1 MRINTDLR
9 VSTDRRQQDNGGA
22 MRCGASGT
30 AGINESEAFMKKT
43 IRIGT
48 RKSLLA
54 LVQTDIVKDALQ
66 RAFPETE
73 IEIVKIDTKGD
84 QILDRALTSFGGKGV
99 FTVELEAELLSG
111 AIDIAVHSAKDMP
124 MRFPEGLGIGAVLSR
139 ADARDTFVTLD
150 GTKLADLAPG
160 SVVGTSSLRREL
172 QIKKIN
178 PAVQVK
184 MLRGNVQTRLR
195 RLQEGRYDGIILAA
209 AGIERL
215 GCDQEEGFF
224 YEYLDPE
231 RFLPAAGQGI
241 LAVESRTDDMEMNEM
256 LAAIH
261 DGEAACLLAAE
272 REFLKTI
279 GGSCNAPA
287 AAYCRT
293 DGEGFV
299 MDAMFVKD
307 GVHMRRAHLTSE
319 ALGAL
324 SEDAENAAAAG
335 TESGVTTENAAADS
349 RMEMASGLGR
359 AIAGEV
365 NKGIVYLVGAGPG
378 DEDLITRKALQVLRT
393 ADVVVY
399 DSLASSSLLNE
410 VQDDAELIF
419 AGKRSSHHFKKQY
432 ETNELLIELAKEG
445 KNVVRL
451 KGGDPYIFGR
461 GGEEGQELRAAGVDF
476 VVVPG
481 ISSSYSVPAYCGIP
495 VTHRDYASSFHV
507 ITGHEGSHKNGATVL
522 DYGTLAR
529 EEGTLIFLMG
539 LKNLPNIVRSLIE
552 NGKDPQT
559 PAGVLQEGTTARQK
573 MAVGTLADIVEVA
586 KREGIQTP
594 AITVVGD
601 VVSLAGELAWYG
613 GKPLS
618 GKRVLVT
625 GSRSMVDRLSP
636 ILKEE
641 GAEAI
646 SFSLIRTETMDTPE
660 FDQAMEEI
668 DSYSWI
674 VLTSANGVECFFDKL
689 RALRKDVRD
698 FKDVH
703 FAVIG
708 DGTKHA
714 LESHGIYSD
723 LIPTAY
729 SSENMAAAM
738 VPHMKP
744 DDRVLLLRA
753 EEANAVLPDALAA
766 AGIAHTCVSLY
777 HTVTDDRK
785 ADELVRLL
793 PTVDYVTFASS
804 SAVRAFVSMAGSL
817 ENVPAAYISIGPVT
831 TRTAEKMG
839 LPVRRTAAVYTA
851 RGMVDVIIE
860 DVREKETHL
869 L

>member
-1 MRINTDLR
+1 
-9 VSTDRRQQDNGGA
+9 
-22 MRCGASGT
+22 
-30 AGINESEAFMKKT
+30 MKKT

-54 LVQTDIVKDALQ
+54 LVQTEIVKDALL

-84 QILDRALTSFGGKGV
+84 QLLDRSLTSFGGKGV

-124 MRFPEGLGIGAVLSR
+124 MEFPAGLGIGAVLSR
-139 ADARDTFVTLD
+139 ADARDTFVSLD

-172 QIKKIN
+172 QIKEIN
-178 PAVQVK
+178 PQVQIK
-184 MLRGNVQTRLR
+184 LLRGNVQTRLR
-195 RLQEGRYDGIILAA
+195 KLKEGQYDGIILAA

-215 GCDQEEGFF
+215 GYENEEEFH
-224 YEYLDPE
+224 YEYLEPE
-231 RFLPAAGQGI
+231 TFLPAAGQGI
-241 LAVESRTDDMEMNEM
+241 LAVESRMDDAETAEM

-261 DGEAACLLAAE
+261 DAEAACLLAAE
-272 REFLKTI
+272 RSFLKTI

-287 AAYCRT
+287 AAYCRK
-293 DGEGFV
+293 EGGRFL

-307 GVHMRRAHLTSE
+307 GAHLRRANMDITADAQGMLE
-319 ALGAL
+319 AATQLGK
-324 SEDAENAAAAG
+324 D
-335 TESGVTTENAAADS
+335 
-349 RMEMASGLGR
+349 
-359 AIAGEV
+359 IAGEV

-378 DEDLITRKALQVLRT
+378 DEDLMTRKGLKVLRE

-410 VQDDAELIF
+410 VRDDAELIF

-432 ETNELLIELAKEG
+432 ETNQLLIDLAKEG

-507 ITGHEGSHKNGATVL
+507 ITGHEGNHKNGATVL

-539 LKNLPNIVRSLIE
+539 LKNLPNIVKNLIE
-552 NGKDPQT
+552 NGKDPKT

-573 MAVGTLADIVEVA
+573 MAVGTLENIVEVVE
-586 KREGIQTP
+586 REGIQTP

-601 VVSLAGELAWYG
+601 VVSLADELQWYG

-618 GKRVLVT
+618 GQRVLVT
-625 GSRSMVDRLSP
+625 GSRSMVERLSP
-636 ILKEE
+636 LLKEE

-646 SFSLIRTETMDTPE
+646 SFSLIRTEAMDTPE
-660 FDQAMEEI
+660 FDRAMADI
-668 DSYSWI
+668 DSYTWI

-689 RALRKDVRD
+689 KAMRKDIRD

-708 DGTKHA
+708 DGTKNA
-714 LESHGIYSD
+714 LEGHGIYSD

-729 SSENMAAAM
+729 SSKDMAAAM

-744 DDRVLLLRA
+744 TDKVLLLRA
-753 EEANAVLPDALAA
+753 EEANAVLPDSLTA
-766 AGIAHTCVSLY
+766 AGIDHTCVSLY
-777 HTVTDDRK
+777 HTVVDERK
-785 ADELVRLL
+785 ADELSRLIE
-793 PTVDYVTFASS
+793 TVDYITFASS

-817 ENVPAAYISIGPVT
+817 ENVSAKYISIGPVT
-831 TRTAEKMG
+831 TKTAEAEG
-839 LPVRRTAAVYTA
+839 LHVDRTAAVYTA
-851 RGMVDVIIE
+851 QGIVDAIIE
-860 DVREKETHL
+860 DVWEN
-869 L
+869 

>member
-1 MRINTDLR
+1 
-9 VSTDRRQQDNGGA
+9 
-22 MRCGASGT
+22 
-30 AGINESEAFMKKT
+30 MKKT

-54 LVQTDIVKDALQ
+54 LVQTEIVKDALL

-84 QILDRALTSFGGKGV
+84 QLLDRSLTSFGGKGV

-124 MRFPEGLGIGAVLSR
+124 MEFPAGLGIGAVLSR
-139 ADARDTFVTLD
+139 ADARDTFVSLD

-172 QIKKIN
+172 QIKEIN
-178 PAVQVK
+178 PQVQIK
-184 MLRGNVQTRLR
+184 LLRGNVQTRLR
-195 RLQEGRYDGIILAA
+195 KLKEGQYDGIILAA

-215 GCDQEEGFF
+215 GYEKEEEFH
-224 YEYLDPE
+224 YEYLEPE
-231 RFLPAAGQGI
+231 TFLPAAGQGI
-241 LAVESRTDDMEMNEM
+241 LAVESRMDDAETAEM

-261 DGEAACLLAAE
+261 DAEAACLLAAE
-272 REFLKTI
+272 RSFLKTI

-287 AAYCRT
+287 AAYCRK
-293 DGEGFV
+293 EGGRFL

-307 GVHMRRAHLTSE
+307 GAHLRRAHM
-319 ALGAL
+319 
-324 SEDAENAAAAG
+324 DI
-335 TESGVTTENAAADS
+335 AADAQG
-349 RMEMASGLGR
+349 MLEAATQLGKD
-359 AIAGEV
+359 IAGEV

-378 DEDLITRKALQVLRT
+378 DEDLMTRKGLKVLRE

-410 VQDDAELIF
+410 VRDDAELIF

-432 ETNELLIELAKEG
+432 ETNQLLIDLAKEG

-507 ITGHEGSHKNGATVL
+507 ITGHEGNHKNGATVL

-539 LKNLPNIVRSLIE
+539 LKNLPNIVKSLIE
-552 NGKDPQT
+552 NGKDPKT

-573 MAVGTLADIVEVA
+573 MAVGTLENIVEVVE
-586 KREGIQTP
+586 REGIQTP

-601 VVSLAGELAWYG
+601 VVSLADELSWYG
-613 GKPLS
+613 GKLLS
-618 GKRVLVT
+618 GQRVLVT
-625 GSRSMVDRLSP
+625 GSRSMVERLSP
-636 ILKEE
+636 LLKEE

-646 SFSLIRTETMDTPE
+646 SFSLIRTEAMDTPE
-660 FDQAMEEI
+660 FDRAMADI
-668 DSYSWI
+668 DSYTWI

-689 RALRKDVRD
+689 KAMRKDIRD

-708 DGTKHA
+708 DGTKKA
-714 LESHGIYSD
+714 LEGHGIYSD

-729 SSENMAAAM
+729 SSKDMAAAM

-744 DDRVLLLRA
+744 TDKVLLLRA
-753 EEANAVLPDALAA
+753 EEANAVLPDSLTA
-766 AGIAHTCVSLY
+766 AGIDHTCVSLY
-777 HTVTDDRK
+777 HTVVDERK
-785 ADELVRLL
+785 ADELSRLVE
-793 PTVDYVTFASS
+793 TVDYITFASS

-817 ENVPAAYISIGPVT
+817 ENVSAKYISIGPVT
-831 TRTAEKMG
+831 TKTAEAEG
-839 LPVRRTAAVYTA
+839 LHVDRTAAVYTA
-851 RGMVDVIIE
+851 QGIVDTIIE
-860 DVREKETHL
+860 DVREN
-869 L
+869 

>member
-1 MRINTDLR
+1 
-9 VSTDRRQQDNGGA
+9 
-22 MRCGASGT
+22 
-30 AGINESEAFMKKT
+30 MKKT

-54 LVQTDIVKDALQ
+54 LVQTEIVKDALL

-84 QILDRALTSFGGKGV
+84 QLLDRSLTSFGGKGV

-124 MRFPEGLGIGAVLSR
+124 MEFPAGLGIGAVLSR
-139 ADARDTFVTLD
+139 ADARDTFVSLD

-172 QIKKIN
+172 QIKEIN
-178 PAVQVK
+178 PQVQIK
-184 MLRGNVQTRLR
+184 LLRGNVQTRLR
-195 RLQEGRYDGIILAA
+195 KLKEGQYDGIILAA

-215 GCDQEEGFF
+215 GYENEEEFH
-224 YEYLDPE
+224 YEYLEPGT
-231 RFLPAAGQGI
+231 FLPAAGQGI
-241 LAVESRTDDMEMNEM
+241 LAVESRTDDEETAEM

-261 DGEAACLLAAE
+261 DAEAACLLAAE
-272 REFLKTI
+272 RSFLKTI

-287 AAYCRT
+287 AAYCRK
-293 DGEGFV
+293 EGGRFL

-307 GVHMRRAHLTSE
+307 GAHLRRAHMDITADAQGMLE
-319 ALGAL
+319 AATQLGK
-324 SEDAENAAAAG
+324 D
-335 TESGVTTENAAADS
+335 
-349 RMEMASGLGR
+349 
-359 AIAGEV
+359 IAGEV

-378 DEDLITRKALQVLRT
+378 DEDLMTRKGLKVLRE

-410 VQDDAELIF
+410 VRDDAELIF

-432 ETNELLIELAKEG
+432 ETNQLLIDLAKEG

-507 ITGHEGSHKNGATVL
+507 ITGHEGNHKNGATVL

-539 LKNLPNIVRSLIE
+539 LKNLPNIVKNLIE
-552 NGKDPQT
+552 NGKDSKT

-573 MAVGTLADIVEVA
+573 MAVGTLENIVEVVE
-586 KREGIQTP
+586 REGIQTP

-601 VVSLAGELAWYG
+601 VVSLAGELSWYG

-618 GKRVLVT
+618 GQRVLVT
-625 GSRSMVDRLSP
+625 GSRSMVERLSP
-636 ILKEE
+636 LLKEE

-646 SFSLIRTETMDTPE
+646 SFSLIRTEAMDTPE
-660 FDQAMEEI
+660 FDRAMADI
-668 DSYSWI
+668 DSYTWI

-689 RALRKDVRD
+689 KAMRKDIRD

-708 DGTKHA
+708 DGTKNA
-714 LESHGIYSD
+714 LEGHGIYSD

-729 SSENMAAAM
+729 SSKDMAAAM

-744 DDRVLLLRA
+744 TDKVLLLRA
-753 EEANAVLPDALAA
+753 EEANAVLPDSLTA
-766 AGIAHTCVSLY
+766 AGIDHTCVSLY
-777 HTVTDDRK
+777 HTVVDERK
-785 ADELVRLL
+785 ADELSRLVE
-793 PTVDYVTFASS
+793 TVDYITFASS

-817 ENVPAAYISIGPVT
+817 ENVSAKYISIGPVT
-831 TRTAEKMG
+831 TKTAEAEG
-839 LPVRRTAAVYTA
+839 LHVDRTAAVYTA
-851 RGMVDVIIE
+851 QGIVDMIIE
-860 DVREKETHL
+860 DVREN
-869 L
+869 

>member
-1 MRINTDLR
+1 
-9 VSTDRRQQDNGGA
+9 
-22 MRCGASGT
+22 
-30 AGINESEAFMKKT
+30 MKKT
-43 IRIGT
+43 VRIGT

-54 LVQTDIVKDALQ
+54 LVQTEIVKNALL

-84 QILDRALTSFGGKGV
+84 QLLDRSLAAFGGKGV

-124 MRFPEGLGIGAVLSR
+124 MRFPEGLGIGAVLAR
-139 ADARDTFVTLD
+139 ADARDTFVSLD
-150 GTKLADLAPG
+150 GTKLAKLAPG

-172 QIKKIN
+172 QIKAIN
-178 PAVQVK
+178 PQVQVK

-195 RLQEGRYDGIILAA
+195 RLKEGRYDGIILAA

-215 GCDQEEGFF
+215 EYEKEEGFY
-224 YEYLDPE
+224 YEYLEPE
-231 RFLPAAGQGI
+231 TFLPAAGQGI
-241 LAVESRTDDMEMNEM
+241 LAVESRTDDAEMANM

-261 DGEAACLLAAE
+261 DAEAACQLAAE
-272 REFLKTI
+272 RAFLTTI

-287 AAYCRT
+287 AAYCRRE
-293 DGEGFV
+293 DGRFV

-307 GVHMRRAHLTSE
+307 GVHLRRAHLE
-319 ALGAL
+319 A
-324 SEDAENAAAAG
+324 DAAQEMSGQVDETGRGIGTVDAAQRVAA
-335 TESGVTTENAAADS
+335 
-349 RMEMASGLGR
+349 RLGR
-359 AIAGEV
+359 DIAREV

-378 DEDLITRKALQVLRT
+378 DEDLITRKALQVLRE

-410 VQDDAELIF
+410 VRDDAELIF

-432 ETNELLIELAKEG
+432 ETNQLLIDLAKEG

-481 ISSSYSVPAYCGIP
+481 VSSSYSVPAYCGIP

-539 LKNLPNIVRSLIE
+539 LKNLPNIVQSLIE
-552 NGKDPQT
+552 NGKDPET

-573 MAVGTLADIVEVA
+573 MAVGTLSTIVDVV
-586 KREGIQTP
+586 KREGIKTP

-601 VVSLAGELAWYG
+601 VVRLAEELSWYG
-613 GKPLS
+613 GRPLS

-625 GSRSMVDRLSP
+625 GSRSMVERLSP
-636 ILKEE
+636 LLKEE

-646 SFSLIRTETMDTPE
+646 SFSLIRTEPMETPA
-660 FDQAMEEI
+660 FAQAMEEI
-668 DSYSWI
+668 DSYTWI
-674 VLTSANGVECFFDKL
+674 VLTSANGVECFFERLKMM
-689 RALRKDVRD
+689 RKDIRD
-698 FKDVH
+698 FQGVH

-708 DGTKHA
+708 DGTKKA
-714 LESHGIYSD
+714 LESHGIYSE

-729 SSENMAAAM
+729 SSKDMAAAM

-744 DDRVLLLRA
+744 EDRVLLLRA
-753 EEANAVLPDALAA
+753 EEANAVLPEALEA

-777 HTVTDDRK
+777 HTVIDTRK
-785 ADELVRLL
+785 ADELSRLI

-804 SAVRAFVSMAGSL
+804 SAVRAFVSMADDL
-817 ENVPAAYISIGPVT
+817 ENVPARYISIGPVT
-831 TRTAEKMG
+831 TKTAEKAG
-839 LPVRRTAAVYTA
+839 LHVDRTAAVYTA
-851 RGMVDVIIE
+851 QGIVDTIIE
-860 DVREKETHL
+860 DVREMLDK
-869 L
+869 

>member
-1 MRINTDLR
+1 
-9 VSTDRRQQDNGGA
+9 
-22 MRCGASGT
+22 
-30 AGINESEAFMKKT
+30 MKKT

-54 LVQTDIVKDALQ
+54 LVQTEIVKDALL

-84 QILDRALTSFGGKGV
+84 QLLDRSLTSFGGKGV

-124 MRFPEGLGIGAVLSR
+124 MEFPAGLGIGAVLSR
-139 ADARDTFVTLD
+139 ADARDTFVSLD

-172 QIKKIN
+172 QIKEIN
-178 PAVQVK
+178 PQVQIK
-184 MLRGNVQTRLR
+184 LLRGNVQTRLR
-195 RLQEGRYDGIILAA
+195 KLKEGQYDGIILAA

-215 GCDQEEGFF
+215 GYEKEEEFH
-224 YEYLDPE
+224 YEYLEPGT
-231 RFLPAAGQGI
+231 FLPAAGQGI
-241 LAVESRTDDMEMNEM
+241 LAVESRTDDAETAEM

-261 DGEAACLLAAE
+261 DAEAACLLAAE
-272 REFLKTI
+272 RSFLKTI

-287 AAYCRT
+287 AAYCRK
-293 DGEGFV
+293 EGGRFL

-307 GVHMRRAHLTSE
+307 GVHLRRAHM
-319 ALGAL
+319 
-324 SEDAENAAAAG
+324 DI
-335 TESGVTTENAAADS
+335 AADAQD
-349 RMEMASGLGR
+349 MLEAATQLGKD
-359 AIAGEV
+359 IAGEV

-378 DEDLITRKALQVLRT
+378 DEDLMTRKGLKVLRE

-410 VQDDAELIF
+410 VRDDAELIF

-432 ETNELLIELAKEG
+432 ETNQLLIDLAKEG

-507 ITGHEGSHKNGATVL
+507 ITGHEGNHKNGATVL

-539 LKNLPNIVRSLIE
+539 LKNLPNIVKSLIE
-552 NGKDPQT
+552 NGKDPKT

-573 MAVGTLADIVEVA
+573 MAVGTLENIVEVVE
-586 KREGIQTP
+586 REGIQTP

-601 VVSLAGELAWYG
+601 VVSLAGELSWYG

-618 GKRVLVT
+618 GQRVLVT
-625 GSRSMVDRLSP
+625 GSRSMVERLSP
-636 ILKEE
+636 LLKEE

-646 SFSLIRTETMDTPE
+646 SFSLIRTEAMDTPE
-660 FDQAMEEI
+660 FDRAMADI
-668 DSYSWI
+668 DSYTWI

-689 RALRKDVRD
+689 KAMRKDIRD

-708 DGTKHA
+708 DGTKKA
-714 LESHGIYSD
+714 LEGHGIYSD

-729 SSENMAAAM
+729 SSKDMAAAM

-744 DDRVLLLRA
+744 TDKVLMLRA
-753 EEANAVLPDALAA
+753 EEANAVLPDSLTA
-766 AGIAHTCVSLY
+766 AGIDHTCVSLY
-777 HTVTDDRK
+777 HTVVDERK
-785 ADELVRLL
+785 ADELSRLIE
-793 PTVDYVTFASS
+793 TVDYITFASS
-804 SAVRAFVSMAGSL
+804 SAVRAFVSMTGSL
-817 ENVPAAYISIGPVT
+817 ENVSAKYISIGPVT
-831 TRTAEKMG
+831 TKTAEAEG
-839 LPVRRTAAVYTA
+839 LHVDRTAAVYTA
-851 RGMVDVIIE
+851 QGIVDTIIE
-860 DVREKETHL
+860 DVREN
-869 L
+869 

>member
-1 MRINTDLR
+1 
-9 VSTDRRQQDNGGA
+9 
-22 MRCGASGT
+22 
-30 AGINESEAFMKKT
+30 MKKT
-43 IRIGT
+43 VRIGT

-54 LVQTDIVKDALQ
+54 LVQTEIVKNALL

-84 QILDRALTSFGGKGV
+84 QLLDRSLAAFGGKGV

-124 MRFPEGLGIGAVLSR
+124 MRFPEGLGIGAVLAR
-139 ADARDTFVTLD
+139 ADARDTFVSLD
-150 GTKLADLAPG
+150 GTKLAELTPG

-172 QIKKIN
+172 QIKAIN
-178 PAVQVK
+178 PQVQVK

-195 RLQEGRYDGIILAA
+195 RLKEGRYDGIILAA

-215 GCDQEEGFF
+215 EYEKEEGFY
-224 YEYLDPE
+224 YEYLEPE
-231 RFLPAAGQGI
+231 TFLPAAGQGI
-241 LAVESRTDDMEMNEM
+241 LAVESRTDDAEMANM

-261 DGEAACLLAAE
+261 DAEAACQLAAE
-272 REFLKTI
+272 RAFLTTI

-287 AAYCRT
+287 AAYCRRE
-293 DGEGFV
+293 DGRFV

-307 GVHMRRAHLTSE
+307 GVHLRRAHLE
-319 ALGAL
+319 A
-324 SEDAENAAAAG
+324 DAAQEMTGQVDETGRGIGTVDAAQRVAA
-335 TESGVTTENAAADS
+335 
-349 RMEMASGLGR
+349 RLGR
-359 AIAGEV
+359 DIAREV

-378 DEDLITRKALQVLRT
+378 DEDLITRKALQVLRE

-410 VQDDAELIF
+410 VRDDAELIF

-432 ETNELLIELAKEG
+432 ETNQLLIDLAKEG

-481 ISSSYSVPAYCGIP
+481 VSSSYSVPAYCGIP

-539 LKNLPNIVRSLIE
+539 LKNLPNIVQSLIE
-552 NGKDPQT
+552 NGKNPET

-573 MAVGTLADIVEVA
+573 MAVGTLSTIVDVV
-586 KREGIQTP
+586 KREGIKTP

-601 VVSLAGELAWYG
+601 VVRLAEELSWYG
-613 GKPLS
+613 GRPLS

-625 GSRSMVDRLSP
+625 GSRSMVERLSP
-636 ILKEE
+636 LLKEE

-646 SFSLIRTETMDTPE
+646 SFSLIRTEPMETPA
-660 FDQAMEEI
+660 FAQAMEEI
-668 DSYSWI
+668 DSYTWI
-674 VLTSANGVECFFDKL
+674 VLTSANGVECFFERLKMM
-689 RALRKDVRD
+689 RKDIRD
-698 FKDVH
+698 FQGVH

-708 DGTKHA
+708 DGTKKA
-714 LESHGIYSD
+714 LESHGIYSE

-729 SSENMAAAM
+729 SSKDMAAAM

-744 DDRVLLLRA
+744 EDRVLLLRA
-753 EEANAVLPDALAA
+753 EEANAVLPEALEA

-777 HTVTDDRK
+777 HTVVDTRK
-785 ADELVRLL
+785 ADELSRLI

-804 SAVRAFVSMAGSL
+804 SAVRAFVSMADDL
-817 ENVPAAYISIGPVT
+817 ENVPARYISIGPVT
-831 TRTAEKMG
+831 TKTAEKAG
-839 LPVRRTAAVYTA
+839 LHVDRTAAVYTA
-851 RGMVDVIIE
+851 QGIVDTIIE
-860 DVREKETHL
+860 DVREMLDK
-869 L
+869 

>member
-1 MRINTDLR
+1 
-9 VSTDRRQQDNGGA
+9 
-22 MRCGASGT
+22 
-30 AGINESEAFMKKT
+30 MKKT

-54 LVQTDIVKDALQ
+54 LVQTEIVKDALL

-84 QILDRALTSFGGKGV
+84 QLLDRSLTSFGGKGV

-124 MRFPEGLGIGAVLSR
+124 MEFPAGLGIGAVLSR
-139 ADARDTFVTLD
+139 ADARDTFVSLD
-150 GTKLADLAPG
+150 GTKLADLAPD

-172 QIKKIN
+172 QIKEIN
-178 PAVQVK
+178 PQVQIK
-184 MLRGNVQTRLR
+184 LLRGNVQTRLR
-195 RLQEGRYDGIILAA
+195 KLKEGQYDGIILAA

-215 GCDQEEGFF
+215 GYENEEEFH
-224 YEYLDPE
+224 YEYLEPGT
-231 RFLPAAGQGI
+231 FLPAAGQGI
-241 LAVESRTDDMEMNEM
+241 LAVESRTDDAETAEM

-261 DGEAACLLAAE
+261 DAEAACLLAAE
-272 REFLKTI
+272 RSFLKTI

-287 AAYCRT
+287 AAYCRK
-293 DGEGFV
+293 EGGRFL

-307 GVHMRRAHLTSE
+307 GAHLRRANMDITADAQGMLE
-319 ALGAL
+319 AATQLGK
-324 SEDAENAAAAG
+324 D
-335 TESGVTTENAAADS
+335 
-349 RMEMASGLGR
+349 
-359 AIAGEV
+359 IAGEV

-378 DEDLITRKALQVLRT
+378 DEDLMTRKGLKVLRE

-410 VQDDAELIF
+410 VRDDAELIF

-432 ETNELLIELAKEG
+432 ETNQLLIDLAKEG

-507 ITGHEGSHKNGATVL
+507 ITGHEGNHKNGATVL

-539 LKNLPNIVRSLIE
+539 LKNLPNIVKNLIE
-552 NGKDPQT
+552 NGKDPKT

-573 MAVGTLADIVEVA
+573 MAVGTLENIVEVVE
-586 KREGIQTP
+586 REGIQTP

-601 VVSLAGELAWYG
+601 VVSLADELQWYG

-618 GKRVLVT
+618 GQRVLVT
-625 GSRSMVDRLSP
+625 GSRSMVERLSP
-636 ILKEE
+636 LLKEE

-646 SFSLIRTETMDTPE
+646 SFSLIRTEAMDTPE
-660 FDQAMEEI
+660 FDRAMADI
-668 DSYSWI
+668 DSYTWI

-689 RALRKDVRD
+689 KAMRKDIRD

-708 DGTKHA
+708 DGTKNA
-714 LESHGIYSD
+714 LEGHGIYSD

-729 SSENMAAAM
+729 SSKDMAAAM

-744 DDRVLLLRA
+744 TDKVLLLRA
-753 EEANAVLPDALAA
+753 EEANAVLPDSLTA
-766 AGIAHTCVSLY
+766 AGIDHTCVSLY
-777 HTVTDDRK
+777 HTVVDERK
-785 ADELVRLL
+785 ADELSRLIE
-793 PTVDYVTFASS
+793 TVDYITFASS

-817 ENVPAAYISIGPVT
+817 ENVSAKYISIGPVT
-831 TRTAEKMG
+831 TKTAEAEG
-839 LPVRRTAAVYTA
+839 LHVDRTAAVYTA
-851 RGMVDVIIE
+851 QGIVDAIIE
-860 DVREKETHL
+860 DVWEN
-869 L
+869 

>member
-1 MRINTDLR
+1 
-9 VSTDRRQQDNGGA
+9 
-22 MRCGASGT
+22 
-30 AGINESEAFMKKT
+30 MKKT

-54 LVQTDIVKDALQ
+54 LVQTEIVKDALL
-66 RAFPETE
+66 RSFPETE

-84 QILDRALTSFGGKGV
+84 QLLDRSLTSFGGKGV

-124 MRFPEGLGIGAVLSR
+124 MEFPAGLGIGAVLSR
-139 ADARDTFVTLD
+139 ADARDTFVSLD

-172 QIKKIN
+172 QIKEIN
-178 PAVQVK
+178 PQVQIK
-184 MLRGNVQTRLR
+184 LLRGNVQTRLR
-195 RLQEGRYDGIILAA
+195 KLKEGQYDGIILAA

-215 GCDQEEGFF
+215 GYEKEEEFH
-224 YEYLDPE
+224 YEYLEPE
-231 RFLPAAGQGI
+231 TFLPAAGQGI
-241 LAVESRTDDMEMNEM
+241 LAVESRMDDAETAEM

-261 DGEAACLLAAE
+261 DAEAACLLAAE
-272 REFLKTI
+272 RSFLKTI

-287 AAYCRT
+287 AAYCRK
-293 DGEGFV
+293 EGGRFL

-307 GVHMRRAHLTSE
+307 GVHLRRAHM
-319 ALGAL
+319 
-324 SEDAENAAAAG
+324 DI
-335 TESGVTTENAAADS
+335 AADAQG
-349 RMEMASGLGR
+349 MLEAATQLGKD
-359 AIAGEV
+359 IAGEV

-378 DEDLITRKALQVLRT
+378 DEDLMTRKGLKVLRE

-410 VQDDAELIF
+410 VRDDAELIF

-432 ETNELLIELAKEG
+432 ETNQLLIDLAKEG

-461 GGEEGQELRAAGVDF
+461 GGEEGQELRAADVDF

-507 ITGHEGSHKNGATVL
+507 ITGHEGNHKNGVTVL

-539 LKNLPNIVRSLIE
+539 LKNLPNIVKNLIE
-552 NGKDPQT
+552 NGKDPKT

-573 MAVGTLADIVEVA
+573 MAVGTLENIVEVVE
-586 KREGIQTP
+586 REGIQTP

-601 VVSLAGELAWYG
+601 VVSLAGELSWYG

-618 GKRVLVT
+618 GQRVLVT
-625 GSRSMVDRLSP
+625 GSRSMVERLSP
-636 ILKEE
+636 LLKEE

-646 SFSLIRTETMDTPE
+646 SFSLIRTEAMDTPE
-660 FDQAMEEI
+660 FDRAMADI
-668 DSYSWI
+668 DSYTWI

-689 RALRKDVRD
+689 KAMRKDIRD

-708 DGTKHA
+708 DGTKKA
-714 LESHGIYSD
+714 LEGHGIYSD

-729 SSENMAAAM
+729 SSKDMAAAM

-744 DDRVLLLRA
+744 TDKVLLLRA
-753 EEANAVLPDALAA
+753 EEANAVLPDSLTA
-766 AGIAHTCVSLY
+766 AGIDHTCVSLY
-777 HTVTDDRK
+777 HTVVDERK
-785 ADELVRLL
+785 ADELSRLIE
-793 PTVDYVTFASS
+793 TVDYITFASS

-817 ENVPAAYISIGPVT
+817 ENVSAKYISIGPVT
-831 TRTAEKMG
+831 TKTAEAEG
-839 LPVRRTAAVYTA
+839 LHVDRTAAVYTA
-851 RGMVDVIIE
+851 QGIVDTIIE
-860 DVREKETHL
+860 DVREN
-869 L
+869 

>member
-1 MRINTDLR
+1 
-9 VSTDRRQQDNGGA
+9 
-22 MRCGASGT
+22 
-30 AGINESEAFMKKT
+30 MKKT

-54 LVQTDIVKDALQ
+54 LVQTEIVKDALL

-84 QILDRALTSFGGKGV
+84 QLLDRSLTSFGGKGV

-124 MRFPEGLGIGAVLSR
+124 MEFPEGLGIGAVLSR
-139 ADARDTFVTLD
+139 ADARDTFVSLD

-172 QIKKIN
+172 QIKEIN
-178 PAVQVK
+178 PQVQIK
-184 MLRGNVQTRLR
+184 LLRGNVQTRLR
-195 RLQEGRYDGIILAA
+195 KLKEGQYDGIILAA

-215 GCDQEEGFF
+215 GYENEEEFH
-224 YEYLDPE
+224 YEYLEPGT
-231 RFLPAAGQGI
+231 FLPAAGQGI
-241 LAVESRTDDMEMNEM
+241 LAVESRTDDEETAEM

-261 DGEAACLLAAE
+261 DAEAACLLAAE
-272 REFLKTI
+272 RSFLKTI

-287 AAYCRT
+287 AAYCRK
-293 DGEGFV
+293 EGGRFL

-307 GVHMRRAHLTSE
+307 GAHLRRAHMDITADAQGMLE
-319 ALGAL
+319 AATQLGK
-324 SEDAENAAAAG
+324 D
-335 TESGVTTENAAADS
+335 
-349 RMEMASGLGR
+349 
-359 AIAGEV
+359 IAGEV

-378 DEDLITRKALQVLRT
+378 DEDLMTRKGLKVLRE

-410 VQDDAELIF
+410 VRDDAELIF

-432 ETNELLIELAKEG
+432 ETNQLLIDLAKEG

-507 ITGHEGSHKNGATVL
+507 ITGHEGNHKNGATVL

-539 LKNLPNIVRSLIE
+539 LKNLPNIVKSLIE
-552 NGKDPQT
+552 NGKDPKT

-573 MAVGTLADIVEVA
+573 MAVGTLENIVEVVE
-586 KREGIQTP
+586 REGIQTP

-601 VVSLAGELAWYG
+601 VVSLAGELSWYG

-618 GKRVLVT
+618 GQRVLVT
-625 GSRSMVDRLSP
+625 GSRSMVERLSP
-636 ILKEE
+636 LLKEE

-646 SFSLIRTETMDTPE
+646 SFSLIRTEAMDTPE
-660 FDQAMEEI
+660 FDRAMADI
-668 DSYSWI
+668 DSYTWI

-689 RALRKDVRD
+689 KAMRKDIRD

-708 DGTKHA
+708 DGTKNA
-714 LESHGIYSD
+714 LEGHGIYSD

-729 SSENMAAAM
+729 SSKDMAAAM

-744 DDRVLLLRA
+744 TDKVLLLRA
-753 EEANAVLPDALAA
+753 EEANAVLPDSLTA
-766 AGIAHTCVSLY
+766 AGIDHTCVSLY
-777 HTVTDDRK
+777 HTVVDERK
-785 ADELVRLL
+785 ADELSRLVE
-793 PTVDYVTFASS
+793 TVDYITFASS

-817 ENVPAAYISIGPVT
+817 ENVSAKYISIGPVT
-831 TRTAEKMG
+831 TKTAEAEG
-839 LPVRRTAAVYTA
+839 LHVDRTAAVYTA
-851 RGMVDVIIE
+851 QGIVDMIIE
-860 DVREKETHL
+860 DVREN
-869 L
+869 

>member
-1 MRINTDLR
+1 
-9 VSTDRRQQDNGGA
+9 
-22 MRCGASGT
+22 
-30 AGINESEAFMKKT
+30 MKKT

-54 LVQTDIVKDALQ
+54 LVQTEIVKDALL

-84 QILDRALTSFGGKGV
+84 QLLDRSLTSFGGKGV

-124 MRFPEGLGIGAVLSR
+124 MEFPAGLGIGAVLSR
-139 ADARDTFVTLD
+139 ADARDTFVSLD

-172 QIKKIN
+172 QIKEIN
-178 PAVQVK
+178 PQVQIK
-184 MLRGNVQTRLR
+184 LLRGNVQTRLR
-195 RLQEGRYDGIILAA
+195 KLKEGQYDGIILAA

-215 GCDQEEGFF
+215 GYEKEEEFH
-224 YEYLDPE
+224 YEYLEPE
-231 RFLPAAGQGI
+231 TFLPAAGQGI
-241 LAVESRTDDMEMNEM
+241 LAVESRMDDAETAEM

-261 DGEAACLLAAE
+261 DAEAACLLAAE
-272 REFLKTI
+272 RSFLKTI

-287 AAYCRT
+287 AAYCRK
-293 DGEGFV
+293 EGGRFL

-307 GVHMRRAHLTSE
+307 GAHLRRAHM
-319 ALGAL
+319 
-324 SEDAENAAAAG
+324 DI
-335 TESGVTTENAAADS
+335 AADAQG
-349 RMEMASGLGR
+349 MLEAATQLGKD
-359 AIAGEV
+359 IAGEV

-378 DEDLITRKALQVLRT
+378 DEDLMTRKGLKVLRE

-410 VQDDAELIF
+410 VRDDAELIF

-432 ETNELLIELAKEG
+432 ETNQLLIDLAKEG

-507 ITGHEGSHKNGATVL
+507 ITGHEGNHKNGATVL

-539 LKNLPNIVRSLIE
+539 LKNLPNIVKSLIE
-552 NGKDPQT
+552 NGKDPKT

-573 MAVGTLADIVEVA
+573 MAVGTLENIVEVVEQ
-586 KREGIQTP
+586 EGIQTP

-601 VVSLAGELAWYG
+601 VVSLADELSWYG
-613 GKPLS
+613 GKLLS
-618 GKRVLVT
+618 GQRVLVT
-625 GSRSMVDRLSP
+625 GSRSMVERLSP
-636 ILKEE
+636 LLKEE

-646 SFSLIRTETMDTPE
+646 SFSLIRTEAMDTPE
-660 FDQAMEEI
+660 FDRAMADI
-668 DSYSWI
+668 DSYTWI

-689 RALRKDVRD
+689 KAMRKDIRD

-708 DGTKHA
+708 DGTKNA
-714 LESHGIYSD
+714 LEGHGIYSD

-729 SSENMAAAM
+729 SSKDMAAAM

-744 DDRVLLLRA
+744 TDKVLLLRA
-753 EEANAVLPDALAA
+753 EEANAVLPDSLTA
-766 AGIAHTCVSLY
+766 AGIDHTCVSLY
-777 HTVTDDRK
+777 HTVVDERK
-785 ADELVRLL
+785 ADELSRLIE
-793 PTVDYVTFASS
+793 TVDYITFASS

-817 ENVPAAYISIGPVT
+817 ENVSAKYISIGPVT
-831 TRTAEKMG
+831 TKTAEAEG
-839 LPVRRTAAVYTA
+839 LHVDRTAAVYTA
-851 RGMVDVIIE
+851 QGIVDAIIE
-860 DVREKETHL
+860 DVREK
-869 L
+869 

>member
-1 MRINTDLR
+1 
-9 VSTDRRQQDNGGA
+9 
-22 MRCGASGT
+22 
-30 AGINESEAFMKKT
+30 MKKT

-54 LVQTDIVKDALQ
+54 LVQTEIVKDALL

-84 QILDRALTSFGGKGV
+84 QLLDRSLTSFGGKGV

-124 MRFPEGLGIGAVLSR
+124 MEFPEGLGIGAVLSR
-139 ADARDTFVTLD
+139 ADARDTFVSLD

-172 QIKKIN
+172 QIKEIN
-178 PAVQVK
+178 PQVQIK
-184 MLRGNVQTRLR
+184 LLRGNVQTRLR
-195 RLQEGRYDGIILAA
+195 KLKEGQYDGIILAA

-215 GCDQEEGFF
+215 GYENEEEFH
-224 YEYLDPE
+224 YEYLEPE
-231 RFLPAAGQGI
+231 TFLPAAGQGI
-241 LAVESRTDDMEMNEM
+241 LAVESRMDDAETAEM
-256 LAAIH
+256 LVAIH
-261 DGEAACLLAAE
+261 DAEAACLLAAE
-272 REFLKTI
+272 RSFLKTI

-287 AAYCRT
+287 AAYCRK
-293 DGEGFV
+293 EGGRFL

-307 GVHMRRAHLTSE
+307 GVHLRRAHM
-319 ALGAL
+319 
-324 SEDAENAAAAG
+324 DI
-335 TESGVTTENAAADS
+335 AADAQD
-349 RMEMASGLGR
+349 MLEAATQLGKD
-359 AIAGEV
+359 IAGEV

-378 DEDLITRKALQVLRT
+378 DEDLMTRKGLKVLRE

-410 VQDDAELIF
+410 VRDDAELIF

-432 ETNELLIELAKEG
+432 ETNQLLIDLAKEG

-507 ITGHEGSHKNGATVL
+507 ITGHEGNHKNGATVL

-539 LKNLPNIVRSLIE
+539 LKNLPNIVKSLIE
-552 NGKDPQT
+552 NGKDPKT

-573 MAVGTLADIVEVA
+573 MAVGTLENIVEVVE
-586 KREGIQTP
+586 REGIQTP

-601 VVSLAGELAWYG
+601 VVSLADELSWYG
-613 GKPLS
+613 GKLLS
-618 GKRVLVT
+618 GQRVLVT
-625 GSRSMVDRLSP
+625 GSRSMVERLSP
-636 ILKEE
+636 LLKEE

-646 SFSLIRTETMDTPE
+646 SFSLIRTEAMDTPE
-660 FDQAMEEI
+660 FDRAMADI
-668 DSYSWI
+668 DSYTWI

-689 RALRKDVRD
+689 KAMRKDIRD

-708 DGTKHA
+708 DGTKKA
-714 LESHGIYSD
+714 LEGHGIYSD

-729 SSENMAAAM
+729 SSKDMAAAM

-744 DDRVLLLRA
+744 TDKVLLLRA
-753 EEANAVLPDALAA
+753 EEANAVLPDSLTA
-766 AGIAHTCVSLY
+766 AGIDHTCVSLY
-777 HTVTDDRK
+777 HTVVDERK
-785 ADELVRLL
+785 ADELSRLVE
-793 PTVDYVTFASS
+793 TVDYITFASS

-817 ENVPAAYISIGPVT
+817 ENVSAKYISIGPVT
-831 TRTAEKMG
+831 TKTAEAEG
-839 LPVRRTAAVYTA
+839 LHVDRTAAVYTA
-851 RGMVDVIIE
+851 QGIVDTIIE
-860 DVREKETHL
+860 DVREN
-869 L
+869 